1 MKRELNF
8 ECDKCGACCRHLM
21 LFGAAYTFLDRG
33 DGICKYLNLNNNL
46 CTIYEN
52 RPILCNVKE
61 GYKKFFNDMPYEEYI
76 SRTIQG
82 CKKLKDIQD
91 KENDL

>member
-1 MKRELNF
+1 MKRVMNF
-8 ECDKCGACCRHLM
+8 ECDRCGACCRHLM
-21 LFGAAYTFLDRG
+21 SFGAAYTFLDRG